1 MRLWLNISKEDDIF
15 FLVVPSWDKDI
26 LNKQIYIGLSGYVW
40 EDVANPNKQTTRNDL
55 YDEGETLVQGVT
67 VRLKNALRETD
78 GLKYAIKEF
87 NKNAKTLE
95 RLAQAI
101 EKQNELKERELAL
114 LEREAGITRALKPRN
129 Y

>member
-1 MRLWLNISKEDDIF
+1 MSYEADCMI
-15 FLVVPSWDKDI
+15 
-26 LNKQIYIGLSGYVW
+26 
-40 EDVANPNKQTTRNDL
+40 A
-55 YDEGETLVQGVT
+55 
-67 VRLKNALRETD
+67 LKNALRDTE

-87 NKNAKTLE
+87 NNNVKTLE

-114 LEREAGITRALKPRN
+114 LERERGVTRVLKPRN

>member
-1 MRLWLNISKEDDIF
+1 MSYEADCMI
-15 FLVVPSWDKDI
+15 
-26 LNKQIYIGLSGYVW
+26 
-40 EDVANPNKQTTRNDL
+40 A
-55 YDEGETLVQGVT
+55 
-67 VRLKNALRETD
+67 LKNALRDTE

-87 NKNAKTLE
+87 NNNVKTLE

-114 LEREAGITRALKPRN
+114 LERERGVNRTLKPRN

>member
-1 MRLWLNISKEDDIF
+1 MS
-15 FLVVPSWDKDI
+15 
-26 LNKQIYIGLSGYVW
+26 Y
-40 EDVANPNKQTTRNDL
+40 
-55 YDEGETLVQGVT
+55 ETDCMIA
-67 VRLKNALRETD
+67 LKNALRDTE

-87 NKNAKTLE
+87 NNNVKTLE

-114 LEREAGITRALKPRN
+114 LERERGVARTLKPRN

>member
-1 MRLWLNISKEDDIF
+1 MSLKGGIDMS
-15 FLVVPSWDKDI
+15 
-26 LNKQIYIGLSGYVW
+26 Y
-40 EDVANPNKQTTRNDL
+40 
-55 YDEGETLVQGVT
+55 ETDCMIA
-67 VRLKNALRETD
+67 LKNALRETD